1 MINAESLAIHLVAMN
16 AKISIRKGNVNL
28 MAIWSKVTL
37 WALVFAALS
46 GTLSAASVTVDFE
59 GISDLTAVNN
69 IYAGSGITFSGGSVY
84 VSGAFGGSLNESEF
98 PPRSGIGV
106 FLNDANTT
114 SILFASPI
122 NSFQGFF
129 TYGGPLTLNFYDSG
143 NTLLTSIL
151 SGFSANLALS
161 GDIGSLPNEELLA
174 AMLANATRLEI
185 LAPNADFTLDDLTI
199 NTSDVSSVPEPASF
213 ALAAAGIAWMA
224 WRQRTRP

>member
-1 MINAESLAIHLVAMN
+1 M
-16 AKISIRKGNVNL
+16 SIL
-28 MAIWSKVTL
+28 SKVT
-37 WALVFAALS
+37 WCALS
-46 GTLSAASVTVDFE
+46 SGLCVGALSAASVTLDFE
-59 GISDLTAVNN
+59 GINDLTPVNN

-106 FLNDANTT
+106 FLNDANATT
-114 SILFASPI
+114 VLFSSPI
-122 NSFQGFF
+122 NSFRGFF

-161 GDIGSLPNEELLA
+161 GDIGSLPNEELIA
-174 AMLANATRLEI
+174 AMLADAIRLEI